1 MDSAPFLCPKNHNA
15 GGLIMNDLI
24 NAVWVAVCGSL
35 VFFMQPGFQMV
46 ESGLTREKNSI
57 NVAIKNLTDIGI
69 SVFIYWLFGFGLMFG
84 FSKGGLIGSSHF
96 FAGATKNLSFDLCN
110 FLFFEAM
117 FCSTSATIVSGA
129 VAERMKYSSY
139 IISTFIIS
147 AIIYPVFGHWA
158 WNGIQ
163 PSFIADSAGWLY
175 KIGFVDFA
183 GSTVVHSVG
192 GYVGLAGIIVL
203 GARKGRFV
211 KDYDTGK
218 IKAREIQGCNI
229 PLTVAGVFILWFGW
243 LGFNGGSDLAVT
255 ERVPQILINTC
266 IGAATGMLSSLF
278 IGWATSGLPN
288 VNFVINGTLAG
299 LVAITANC
307 HCVTPG
313 AAAIIGAVGGIVMLL
328 ASKLLEKLQ
337 LDDAVGAIPVHL
349 AAGIWGTLAVG
360 IFGQA
365 EQLGTN
371 PILGSQFLAQ
381 LIGVVVCGIW
391 SFGIAFVSLLIL
403 NKIKPLRVSSEDED
417 KGLNIVEHGSSTM
430 IFDLYDKMSEQ
441 ARTGDLSIRLQ
452 EEPFTEIG
460 QIASL
465 YNMVMEKLEDSSF
478 EMESLTAFM
487 NDIKYGMFILDGEWN
502 IQPQYSA
509 ITPKILSCP
518 NPENYNFLLLM
529 ARTLPRDKTM
539 LLKEF
544 LDRLYN
550 PEFKESTI
558 ERMNPIRSLET
569 NVRMPSV
576 KDPEKM
582 VLVQKTLNFEFKRL
596 YNRQH
601 TKVINIL
608 VSVHFATTK

>member
-1 MDSAPFLCPKNHNA
+1 MK
-15 GGLIMNDLI
+15 GLID
-24 NAVWVAVCGSL
+24 AVWVAVCGSL

-69 SVFIYWLFGFGLMFG
+69 SLFVYWIFGFGIMFG
-84 FSKGGLIGSSHF
+84 LSKGGFIGTTHF
-96 FAGATKNLSFDLCN
+96 LPGGIKNLSFDLCN

-158 WNGIQ
+158 WNGLQ
-163 PSFIADSAGWLY
+163 PSFISDSAGWLNR
-175 KIGFVDFA
+175 IGFVDFA

-192 GYVGLAGIIVL
+192 GYVGLAGIIIL

-211 KDYDTGK
+211 KDEKTGK
-218 IKAREIQGCNI
+218 TKSREIQGCNI
-229 PLTVAGVFILWFGW
+229 PMTVAGVFILWFGW
-243 LGFNGGSDLAVT
+243 LGFNGGSDLALT
-255 ERVPQILINTC
+255 DRVPQILMNTC
-266 IGAATGMLSSLF
+266 ISAATGMLSSLF
-278 IGWATSGLPN
+278 IGWAFSGLPN

-299 LVAITANC
+299 LVAITAGC

-313 AAAIIGAVGGIVMLL
+313 AAAVIGIIGGIVMLL
-328 ASKLLEKLQ
+328 ASKLLEILK

-360 IFGQA
+360 IFGQP

-381 LIGVVVCGIW
+381 LIGVAVCGIW
-391 SFGIAFVSLLIL
+391 SFGIAFTLLFIL
-403 NKIKPLRVSSEDED
+403 NKIKPLRVASADED

-441 ARTGDLSIRLQ
+441 ARTGDLSIRLK

-460 QIASL
+460 QISSL
-465 YNMVMEKLEDSSF
+465 YNQVMEKLESTSF
-478 EMESLTAFM
+478 EMESLSAFM
-487 NDIKYGMFILDGEWN
+487 NNIKYGLFLLDDEWN
-502 IQPQYSA
+502 ILPQYSA
-509 ITPKILSCP
+509 ITPRILGCP
-518 NPENYNFLLLM
+518 NPEKYNFLLLM
-529 ARTLPRDKTM
+529 ARTLSRERTM
-539 LLKEF
+539 LLKDF
-544 LDRLYN
+544 LERLYN
-550 PEFKESTI
+550 PEFKESVI
-558 ERMNPIRSLET
+558 DDMNPIKLLEASIRT
-569 NVRMPSV
+569 PSV
-576 KDPEKM
+576 REPG
-582 VLVQKTLNFEFKRL
+582 KTIVVHKALHFEFKRL

-608 VSVHFATTK
+608 VSVQISGS